1 MLGYAAGMS
10 SSVVQ
15 SGDGARFRVPA
26 VERTVLVLDALA
38 GARDGLT
45 FAELATRVPIARSSL
60 HDLCSSLEAAG
71 LVEKRRSGRYALG
84 LKVVELARRRLDS
97 TELVTAFRE
106 VFREI
111 GAPRETI
118 VLAVRS
124 GADVVY
130 LSYIDGNRPLAV
142 KYEVGMRLPAAFT
155 ASGRAILAT
164 LPPASVI
171 HLLPDTLANPNADG
185 QVTAREDL
193 LAELEVTRQRG
204 YSIDDEETA
213 AGMTCIGAPVVL
225 GAGQEAVGAV
235 AVSLVKSTQDWF
247 DEETRDYVRQ
257 VAASIARRM
266 GSA

>member
-1 MLGYAAGMS
+1 
-10 SSVVQ
+10 
-15 SGDGARFRVPA
+15 
-26 VERTVLVLDALA
+26 VLDALA
-38 GARDGLT
+38 GSRDGLT

-71 LVEKRRSGRYALG
+71 FVEKLASGRYALG

-106 VFREI
+106 VFREM

-124 GADVVY
+124 GTDVVY

-155 ASGRAILAT
+155 ASGRAILST
-164 LPPASVI
+164 LPATRV
-171 HLLPDTLANPNADG
+171 HDLLPTTLTNPNVVG
-185 QVTAREDL
+185 QPPTSRDDL

-225 GAGQEAVGAV
+225 GVGQEAVGAV
-235 AVSLVKSTQDWF
+235 AVSLVKRSQDWF
-247 DEETRDYVRQ
+247 DEATRDYVRQ
-257 VAASIARRM
+257 VAASIGRRM